1 MRHRTLKSG
10 FPGGPASSPGP
21 PQREAERGSPRDGQ
35 TPRADPALLL
45 ARTQEGRLW
54 KVGGRGRVSLGSGD
68 EGGFSPWSCVAF
80 PTSTSVTEERSV
92 IGGLDLVIY
101 SPGGSRRPGRP
112 ELPFCR

>member
-10 FPGGPASSPGP
+10 FPGGPRSSPGP

-35 TPRADPALLL
+35 TRRADPTAVGEDAGGAAL
-45 ARTQEGRLW
+45 EG
-54 KVGGRGRVSLGSGD
+54 GGAGAGLPGALD
-68 EGGFSPWSCVAF
+68 EGGFSPRSCVPF

-101 SPGGSRRPGRP
+101 SPGGSHRPGRP